1 MAVVSYL
8 LADSGVTALI
18 GTRLYPERFPAG
30 ATLPVVTYQRVFGAE
45 EINHDGASGL
55 ARARLQLDCWAES
68 YGGAVALG
76 KAITDALRDY
86 PDARI
91 VNVMD
96 LPEPEVALRRR
107 MVEVSAWYQE
117 A

>member
-8 LADSGVTALI
+8 LADRAVSELV

-30 ATLPVVTYQRVFGAE
+30 ATMPVVTYQRIFGAE
-45 EINHDGASGL
+45 EINHDGPSGL
-55 ARARLQLDCWAES
+55 ARARLQLDCWSES

-76 KAITDALRDY
+76 KAVTSALRNY
-86 PDARI
+86 PGARI
-91 VNVMD
+91 INVMD
-96 LPEPEVALRRR
+96 LPEPKVALRRR
-107 MVEVSAWYQE
+107 MVEVSAWDQE